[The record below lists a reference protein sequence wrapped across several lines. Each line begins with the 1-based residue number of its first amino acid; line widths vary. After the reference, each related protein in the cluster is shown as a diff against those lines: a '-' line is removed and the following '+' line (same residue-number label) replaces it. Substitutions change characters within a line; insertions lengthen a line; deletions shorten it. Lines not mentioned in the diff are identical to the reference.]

1 MDDHNPP
8 AFEQL
13 VQFINR
19 AEQFMNG
26 SPQNVIALHCKG
38 GKGRTV
44 RRRVAPKPETVNP
57 WTGTSDGRRRWD

>member
-1 MDDHNPP
+1 LCATQVDDHHPP

-44 RRRVAPKPETVNP
+44 
-57 WTGTSDGRRRWD
+57 SS